1 MAKFFIRYR
10 HWLLGLT
17 FVMAAVCLVLT
28 FHVNINTDM
37 TKYLPDDSNM
47 RAGLEIMND
56 EFGNL
61 AEMGGSDVRVMCKG
75 LSDEEKV
82 DMMVDLRN
90 LEQVSS
96 VREQENEKRTLY
108 ELSVSGAIDQV
119 ALGKEISEQFP
130 KVKVVET
137 SQDGATAEA
146 PMLMGAVALLLII
159 LFAMCQSWLEPV
171 LFLTSTGIAVLLNVG
186 TNALLPSVSV
196 TTNSIVAVLQLVLS
210 MDYSIILINRFRQE
224 KSLNE
229 NSVDAMQSAVK
240 LAASSILSSA
250 LTTIVGL
257 IMLVF
262 MKLKIGAD
270 LGIVLSKG
278 VLCSLI
284 CNFTVLPSLIL
295 IFEKGIEKSKK
306 KVLNIPTDK
315 IAHFNVRFRIPLL
328 LLFVTLFVGSYILRS
343 QTNIK
348 FLNAQDSKIE
358 KYFPKKNP
366 VVLIYDNA
374 DEGKVAELMDSVLAD
389 PDVEMVLS
397 YPSLLLREYTAPQM
411 VEAITK
417 LSGIMGNMDTGDMPA
432 MNMDMLSDDVLKVVY
447 YAAHN
452 GGKELT
458 MGFNQMADF
467 ILVQAKDPN
476 SLIAKQ
482 MDDDFKAKLNMLD
495 EMRHPKSIIEP
506 TPKKKKVEVV
516 ASEDTKPVEKVLE
529 IELTP
534 QAVETPVKPEAAAS
548 ANHGQNTSPY
558 ADTTLIF
565 KQMSATAMASFLHM
579 DEGQAKQVYK
589 LAKRA
594 DRTMSPM
601 QFIHF
606 VTEDILQRRLLAAMI
621 KDSQRKQLIAVQN
634 TMDSAAIAATVKS
647 VEESPSLVSSV
658 TTQKGTITPKA
669 DAPARTTADSASS
682 STSIQNVAYQ
692 KIARQKIK
700 LDPNDPL
707 VLLEELLYGNKQYTA
722 AQMTHNLSV
731 LGEDIPEGLVNLL
744 YIYYGGNQQY
754 DSSWTMSLE
763 QMVNFLADS
772 VLIDPRF
779 DSFVDDNMRSGFGQ
793 MQQALIDGVGK
804 LRSDKHSIAMIIT
817 GFATESPE
825 TYAFIDHFNN
835 LCKKAFSKPYYSIGE
850 SVMLSEMK
858 AGFNSEVLLVTLLT
872 IAAIFLI
879 VACTFRSILLSA
891 ILVMTVMSGVFINV
905 VVSGIGGGSL
915 LYIAYLIVQSILM
928 GAAIDYGILFANYY
942 REKRVT
948 LGIEEALKE
957 SYKYSIHTILTSG
970 MILILVPAIMTVL
983 VSDPTI
989 SDIVRS
995 ISVGALATVVLLLFV
1010 LPGVLAACDKIIIR
1024 KK

>member
-1 MAKFFIRYR
+1 MANFLIRYR

-17 FVMAAVCLVLT
+17 FLLAAVCAVLA

-37 TKYLPDDSNM
+37 TKYLPDDSKM
-47 RAGLEIMND
+47 RAGLGIMND
-56 EFGNL
+56 EFGSL
-61 AEMGGSDVRVMCKG
+61 AEMGGSDVRIMCKG

-82 DMMVDLRN
+82 DMMVDLRKM
-90 LEQVSS
+90 EQVNS
-96 VREQENEKRTLY
+96 VREQENGKRTLY
-108 ELSVSGAIDQV
+108 ELGVSSAIDQV
-119 ALGKEISEQFP
+119 SLGKEIAEQFP

-171 LFLTSTGIAVLLNVG
+171 LFLTSTGLAVLLNVG

-224 KSLNE
+224 KLLSD
-229 NSVDAMQSAVK
+229 NSVDAMRNAVK
-240 LAASSILSSA
+240 LAFSSILSSA

-295 IFEKGIEKSKK
+295 IFEKGIEKSQKR
-306 KVLNIPTDK
+306 VLSIPTDK

-366 VVLIYDNA
+366 VVLVYDNA
-374 DEGKVAELMDSVLAD
+374 NEGKVVELMDSVLAD
-389 PDVEMVLS
+389 PGVEMVLS

-411 VEAITK
+411 VEAISD
-417 LSGIMGNMDTGDMPA
+417 LSGIMGGMAPDDVPA

-447 YAAHN
+447 YAAHS
-452 GGKELT
+452 GDKELT

-467 ILVQAKDPN
+467 ILAQAKDPN

-482 MDDDFKAKLNMLD
+482 MDNDFKAKLKMLD
-495 EMRHPKSIIEP
+495 DLRHPKNIIEP
-506 TPKKKKVEVV
+506 TSTRKKEEPV
-516 ASEDTKPVEKVLE
+516 AVNSATAPEKVLD

-534 QAVETPVKPEAAAS
+534 KAAESPIKSEVVAQTASTQAY
-548 ANHGQNTSPY
+548 SPY
-558 ADTTLIF
+558 TDTTMIY
-565 KQMSATAMASFLHM
+565 KQMMASEMASFLHM
-579 DEGQAKQVYK
+579 DDGQAKQVYK
-589 LAKRA
+589 LAKRNDA
-594 DRTMSPM
+594 TMSPM
-601 QFIHF
+601 QFVHF
-606 VTEDILQRRLLAAMI
+606 VTEDILQRKMLAAMI
-621 KDSQRKQLIAVQN
+621 RDSQRKALIALQS
-634 TMDSAAIAATVKS
+634 TMDSAAVAAAIKAAD
-647 VEESPSLVSSV
+647 ENPSIVSSV
-658 TTQKGTITPKA
+658 TTSKGTITAMTEVPIT
-669 DAPARTTADSASS
+669 TTADSASPK
-682 STSIQNVAYQ
+682 TAIPKNAQ
-692 KIARQKIK
+692 QKIK
-700 LDPNDPL
+700 LDPNGPL
-707 VLLEELLYGNKQYTA
+707 VLLEELLYSNKQYTA
-722 AQMTHNLSV
+722 TQMTHNLSV
-731 LGEDIPEGLVNLL
+731 LGEEIPEGLVNLL

-772 VLIDPRF
+772 VLTDPRF
-779 DSFVDDNMRSGFGQ
+779 DSFIDKEMRSGFGQ
-793 MQQALIDGVGK
+793 MQQALIDGVGN

-825 TYAFIDHFNN
+825 TYAFIDHFNS
-835 LCKKAFSKPYYSIGE
+835 LCKNAFSKPYYSIGE

-858 AGFNSEVLLVTLLT
+858 ASFGSEVLLVTLLT

-905 VVSGIGGGSL
+905 VVCGIGGGSL

-942 REKRVT
+942 REKRGT
-948 LGIEEALKE
+948 LEIDEALKE
-957 SYKYSIHTILTSG
+957 SYRCSIHTILTSG
-970 MILILVPAIMTVL
+970 MILILVPAIMTIL

-995 ISVGALATVVLLLFV
+995 ISVGALATVVLILFV
-1010 LPGVLAACDKIIIR
+1010 LPGVLAACDKIICR